1 MMEKYTLAAF
11 GFDGTL
17 YAHKE
22 KPDGSGTF
30 GPIPEDH
37 PDFAFVSA
45 LAHEQAAAMQLATPT
60 TTPA

>member
-1 MMEKYTLAAF
+1 METYTLAAY
-11 GFDGTL
+11 GIDGLL

-37 PDFAFVSA
+37 PDFALVAA
-45 LAHEQAAAMQLATPT
+45 LAKEQAAAN
-60 TTPA
+60 TTPAVSH